1 MAPRAPAGIVAVMR
15 EGISGM
21 GWFAALRRD
30 RALFA
35 LVATL
40 AFSLQLLQPLAA
52 ASLAE
57 GRVAGAICTL
67 AHADG
72 TGDLPSAWPDECP
85 VCLAGAPCS
94 GKLPA
99 HGGAVLPGALFGL
112 QTTAATLAWPPAAGP
127 TQPGTPAP
135 SPAIRAPP
143 PSA

>member
-1 MAPRAPAGIVAVMR
+1 MAPRAPADMVTVMR
-15 EGISGM
+15 EGIPGM

-52 ASLAE
+52 ASLAD
-57 GRVAGAICTL
+57 GRLAGAICTL
-67 AHADG
+67 AHADAG
-72 TGDLPSAWPDECP
+72 DDLPSAWPDECP

-112 QTTAATLAWPPAAGP
+112 PITAAALVWSPAAEP
-127 TQPGTPAP
+127 TQAGTPGP

-143 PSA
+143 PFA